1 MGLHQIS
8 SESRERRMHPRV
20 ASTRCTNSRTRP
32 VLPAGSRQTLSS
44 GCLAVSIA
52 PSSACE
58 GTGRSSGGGPAD
70 RLWAFACA
78 HSSAAALAAQ
88 QNSNYFRQRR
98 HPACSRFQDSA
109 YVTMLWYTLTDDC
122 CGRNSGYGSNSLLNS
137 VWSWVRRLLR
147 IMMNRM
153 RTCSVGKL
161 EGLVPPTRCG
171 PLHYRGLSCSLL
183 P

>member
-1 MGLHQIS
+1 
-8 SESRERRMHPRV
+8 MHPRV